1 MVPELSE
8 WTIVLVGQWN
18 PHIFNAKW
26 IAEELFSSIG
36 IPIEAE
42 MMISPTISTPRY
54 SYDDLIIG
62 PSIHRLI
69 IGVKKADE
77 ETLAKAENLAV
88 RVLEL
93 LRHTPIRGL
102 GINFAFS
109 HQDPPPEILR
119 IFNLSDTPA
128 LLNAGIEE
136 HTATE
141 IIRKVSHFER
151 ELNIKIGL
159 SDNSS
164 KFKIH
169 YNYHKITEN
178 AENTKESLQNSVVR
192 FYNES
197 LRLSREAYQLSLTTE
212 ESDGH

>member
-18 PHIFNAKW
+18 PHIFSAKW
-26 IAEELFSSIG
+26 IAEELFSSPG
-36 IPIEAE
+36 ISIEAE
-42 MMISPTISTPRY
+42 MMIAPTISTPRY
-54 SYDDLIIG
+54 SYDDLIIS

-69 IGVKKADE
+69 VGVKKADE
-77 ETLAKAENLAV
+77 ETLTKAESLAV
-88 RVLEL
+88 KVLEL

-109 HQDPPPEILR
+109 EKDLSPEILR
-119 IFNLSDTPA
+119 IFNLPDTPA
-128 LLNAGIEE
+128 SLAAGIEKY
-136 HTATE
+136 TDTE
-141 IIRKVSHFER
+141 IIRKVSHLDR

-159 SDNSS
+159 SDNSA

-169 YNYHKITEN
+169 YNFHKTGKS
-178 AENTKESLQNSVVR
+178 ADNTKENLQNSVVK

-197 LRLSREAYQLSLTTE
+197 LRLSSKVYQLSLSTE